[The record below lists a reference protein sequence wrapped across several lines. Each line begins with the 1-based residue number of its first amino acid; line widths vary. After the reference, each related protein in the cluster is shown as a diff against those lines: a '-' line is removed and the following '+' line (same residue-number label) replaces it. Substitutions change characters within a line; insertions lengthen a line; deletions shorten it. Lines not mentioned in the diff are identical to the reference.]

1 MGAHMGI
8 EIERRF
14 LVDEANLEDILEGAS
29 KSLSFS
35 QWYPPIGTI
44 EMVPERQG
52 LAISSRMLVEGIP
65 DNEWQEVCTLLSTGN
80 GARIRVRKPVEGWL
94 TIKGKWEGATRKE
107 FEWPID
113 AAITQQ
119 LAEHEGWPGIS
130 KRRLIW
136 IAKSGEC
143 WEIDIFKDKQYG
155 LIIAEIELESENQQI
170 DLPTWIGEEI
180 TGIDKWGNCSLAKNG
195 APTTHSSSK

>member
-1 MGAHMGI
+1 MGI

-14 LVDEANLEDILEGAS
+14 LVNMANLEEILTGAT
-29 KSLSFS
+29 KSLSLS

-44 EMVPERQG
+44 EMLPELHG
-52 LAISSRMLVEGIP
+52 LAISSRILVEGIP
-65 DNEWQEVCTLLSTGN
+65 DEDWHEVCTLLSNGS

-119 LAEHEGWPGIS
+119 LAERDGWVGIS

-136 IAKSGEC
+136 VAAESEDV
-143 WEIDIFKDKQYG
+143 WEIDVFSGEHEG
-155 LIIAEIELESENQQI
+155 LIIAEIELTNENQVVE
-170 DLPTWIGEEI
+170 LPAWVGEEI
-180 TGIDKWGNCSLAKNG
+180 TGIDEWGNCSLAKNG
-195 APTTHSSSK
+195 IPKN